1 MPTEPNVYYFCRP
14 TSAHP
19 DGVAAGPPVAF
30 VTALEFLAD
39 EPACKMLWELV
50 DTQFRTRGK
59 FFAIWRAVAYVA
71 IHRDGDGAV
80 DGFLL
85 VSAFVNWQVDY
96 VVVRPDARGQGV
108 AAALVRTAVAEAFR
122 HNVPYVMLTSKASLR
137 PLYEA
142 CGFEVVR
149 PAQPAAVSPTA

>member
-1 MPTEPNVYYFCRP
+1 MSDEAQLYYFADPARAPDPLPRP
-14 TSAHP
+14 A
-19 DGVAAGPPVAF
+19 DAAVETLAVGD
-30 VTALEFLAD
+30 FLAD

-50 DTQFRTRGK
+50 DTQFRTRSK
-59 FFAIWRAVAYVA
+59 FLAVWRTSSLVVT
-71 IHRDGDGAV
+71 HRDADGAV

-85 VSAFVNWQVDY
+85 VSAPVNWQIDY

-108 AAALVRTAVAEAFR
+108 AAALVRAAVARAKALA
-122 HNVPYVMLTSKASLR
+122 VPYVMLTSKASLR

-149 PAQPAAVSPTA
+149 AASPAAV

>member
-1 MPTEPNVYYFCRP
+1 MPTEPELYYFCQP
-14 TSAHP
+14 NT
-19 DGVAAGPPVAF
+19 GVAPGLPVAF
-30 VTALEFLAD
+30 VPVQEFLAD

-59 FFAIWRAVAYVA
+59 FLAVWRTAGYVA
-71 IHRDGDGAV
+71 VHRDADGAV

-85 VSAFVNWQVDY
+85 VSALVNWQVDY

-108 AAALVRTAVAEAFR
+108 AAALVKTTVREALR
-122 HNVPYVMLTSKASLR
+122 RGVPYVMLTSKASLR

-149 PAQPAAVSPTA
+149 QAHPVPVAPTA